1 MNFLLLLAAALAG
14 GMANALAGG
23 GTFLTFPMLVLTGL
37 DPIVANATSAATMI
51 WGGIASLWVYSRDT
65 SYPGGFLGALIAVSV
80 AGGLTG
86 STLLLLTPSA
96 RFALMV
102 PFLMLG
108 AALVYSFS
116 DQIAHLAERRAF
128 TATASADPSPP
139 TIYWTPMLVGEYLIS
154 CYGGYFGAGM
164 GVLMIVL
171 FVLTAQMDVQQSAAL
186 RFYCTMGI
194 NGLAVINFAFRGVVR
209 WDLSIPMAVAAVT
222 GGYLGARIV
231 RVLRPRTAR
240 RAVLIF
246 AWTMTVWLFIRT
258 FA

>member
-1 MNFLLLLAAALAG
+1 MNFLLLLAAALCG

-65 SYPGGFLGALIAVSV
+65 SYPGRFLGALFAVSV

-86 STLLLLTPSA
+86 STLLLITPSA

-116 DQIAHLAERRAF
+116 EQIARVAERRALMVP
-128 TATASADPSPP
+128 APAGSPP
-139 TIYWTPMLVGEYLIS
+139 TIYWTPMLIGQYLIS

-194 NGLAVINFAFRGVVR
+194 NGLAVMNFAYRGVVR
-209 WDLSIPMAVAAVT
+209 WDLSVPMAVAAVT

-231 RVLRPRTAR
+231 RILSPRAAR